1 MTWER
6 VPTRR
11 GGDELPRWLVY
22 LVILGL
28 YLSLRGYHSFDS
40 DQAYRLP
47 LLLHRQDPAMFA
59 TDPFVRA
66 FDVFNPHRGALLV
79 LDLFTR
85 PLGLSVGLLL
95 IFILTFVATC
105 RGVDRLAQ
113 AVWPDAGRHI
123 GVVAVGLVLAAKAGN
138 IGTNHLF
145 EAMVLD
151 RLTSLALGWLALAQV
166 IIEPRRGRWRAMA
179 AVAMATLIHPSVGL
193 QLALVLAASWTVWWL
208 MGRWMKVSRSD
219 ALLGVAAI
227 AVAVLPGLAVNL
239 AGGRSP
245 QGNMPGDVYWL
256 LSVELQSPQHMLPHL
271 WRMPQW
277 LAAGCYLALA
287 ALAVFGPNRWSQPG
301 QAEALNRT
309 IRPTRWSPTLLRLVA
324 TLAVILVGLGMAWY
338 AIEYWHHVGI
348 TVFQPF
354 RMATLARGITLVFVA
369 GRITAL
375 WRTGGLKERLRAILI
390 AVALTGD
397 WLMVVVTLAELSV
410 AAAGATRAY
419 CSWCR
424 EYRFIDLLAW
434 STMLALGVNFLMHHD
449 TEYGHIPLMAAL
461 GMGLLLGL
469 WGKLG
474 KNTQILEEGRFWT
487 PARTDGNCARMDT
500 AAGFAAGSGGS
511 SSIKL
516 WRGNLW

>member
-1 MTWER
+1 MRCW
-6 VPTRR
+6 
-11 GGDELPRWLVY
+11 GLPP
-22 LVILGL
+22 
-28 YLSLRGYHSFDS
+28 LRSPCYQG
-40 DQAYRLP
+40 
-47 LLLHRQDPAMFA
+47 
-59 TDPFVRA
+59 
-66 FDVFNPHRGALLV
+66 
-79 LDLFTR
+79 
-85 PLGLSVGLLL
+85 
-95 IFILTFVATC
+95 
-105 RGVDRLAQ
+105 
-113 AVWPDAGRHI
+113 
-123 GVVAVGLVLAAKAGN
+123 
-138 IGTNHLF
+138 
-145 EAMVLD
+145 
-151 RLTSLALGWLALAQV
+151 LAL
-166 IIEPRRGRWRAMA
+166 
-179 AVAMATLIHPSVGL
+179 
-193 QLALVLAASWTVWWL
+193 
-208 MGRWMKVSRSD
+208 
-219 ALLGVAAI
+219 
-227 AVAVLPGLAVNL
+227 NL

-256 LSVELQSPQHMLPHL
+256 LTVELQSPQHMLPHL

-375 WRTGGLKERLRAILI
+375 WRMGGLKERLRAILI
-390 AVALTGD
+390 VVALTGD

-434 STMLALGVNFLMHHD
+434 STMLAPRCQLSDAPRHGIWPPSAHGRSWDGFALGVV
-449 TEYGHIPLMAAL
+449 
-461 GMGLLLGL
+461 
-469 WGKLG
+469 GKVG
-474 KNTQILEEGRFWT
+474 EKHAN
-487 PARTDGNCARMDT
+487 P
-500 AAGFAAGSGGS
+500 
-511 SSIKL
+511 
-516 WRGNLW
+516 